1 MSTTATKYD
10 LLVIG
15 AGPGGYVAAIRAA
28 QLGLK
33 VACVEREAQL
43 GGTCLRVGCIPS
55 KAMLESSELFHQA
68 QHELASHGVRAESVS
83 LDLDTMLARKD
94 ATVDG
99 LTKGI
104 AGLFKKNGITRI
116 TGHATFEAPKRVRVV
131 ANDGSE
137 SRVEG
142 ENVIVATG
150 SRVAHL
156 KGVALDGSH
165 VVTSTEALS
174 FKSVPK
180 HLVVIGAGAIGLEL
194 GSVWARLGSKVTVLE
209 YADRILAG
217 MDTEI
222 AKEAHKILAKQGLEI
237 VLGVRVT
244 GARKVGD
251 GCVVEMDGRPPL
263 QADKVLCAVG
273 RVPNTEALGLD
284 RAGVQ
289 LDERGRIR
297 TDGHFRTN
305 VPGVFAIGDVIVGP
319 MLAHKAEDEGVAC
332 AELIATGHGHVNYDA
347 IPSVVYTAP
356 EVAGVGRT
364 EEQLVEA
371 GVPYRKGVFSFL
383 ANGRARAL
391 GQAVGK
397 VKILAHKE
405 TDRVLGAHIVG
416 PRAGDLIAEVTAAIE
431 FGASSEDI
439 ARTCHAHPTLAE
451 CVKEAALAV
460 DGRALHS

>member
-1 MSTTATKYD
+1 MTTKNFD
-10 LLVIG
+10 LLVVG

-28 QLGLK
+28 QLGLS
-33 VACVEREAQL
+33 VVCVEREAQL

-55 KAMLESSELFHQA
+55 KAMLESSELYHQA
-68 QHELASHGVRAESVS
+68 RHELAAHGVRVESAS
-83 LDLDTMLARKD
+83 LDLETMLARKN

-104 AGLFKKNGITRI
+104 AGLFKKNGVTRVQ
-116 TGHATFEAPKRVRVV
+116 GHATFESARRVRVV

-137 SRVEG
+137 TRLEAA
-142 ENVIVATG
+142 NVIVATG
-150 SRVAHL
+150 SRVAPL
-156 KGVALDGSH
+156 KGVALDGTH

-174 FKSVPK
+174 FTSVPK

-194 GSVWARLGSKVTVLE
+194 GSVWARLGAKVTVLE
-209 YADRILAG
+209 YMDRILAG

-222 AKEAHKILAKQGLEI
+222 AKEAQKILAKQGLEF
-237 VLGVRVT
+237 VLGARVT
-244 GARKVGD
+244 GAKRVGD
-251 GCVVEMDGRPPL
+251 GCVVELDGRDPL
-263 QADKVLCAVG
+263 TADRVLCAVG
-273 RVPNTEALGLD
+273 RLPNTEALGLD
-284 RAGVQ
+284 KAGVA

-305 VPGVFAIGDVIVGP
+305 VPNVYAIGDVIVGP

-332 AELIATGHGHVNYDA
+332 AELIATGHAHVNYDA
-347 IPSVVYTAP
+347 IPSVVYTNP

-364 EEQLVEA
+364 EEQLVES
-371 GVPYRKGVFSFL
+371 GIPFRKGTFSFM

-397 VKILAHKE
+397 VKILAHAE

-416 PRAGDLIAEVTAAIE
+416 PRAGDLIAEVAVAIE

-439 ARTCHAHPTLAE
+439 ARACHAHPTLAE

>member
-1 MSTTATKYD
+1 
-10 LLVIG
+10 
-15 AGPGGYVAAIRAA
+15 
-28 QLGLK
+28 
-33 VACVEREAQL
+33 
-43 GGTCLRVGCIPS
+43 
-55 KAMLESSELFHQA
+55 
-68 QHELASHGVRAESVS
+68 
-83 LDLDTMLARKD
+83 
-94 ATVDG
+94 
-99 LTKGI
+99 
-104 AGLFKKNGITRI
+104 
-116 TGHATFEAPKRVRVV
+116 VRVV

-397 VKILAHKE
+397 VKILAHKD